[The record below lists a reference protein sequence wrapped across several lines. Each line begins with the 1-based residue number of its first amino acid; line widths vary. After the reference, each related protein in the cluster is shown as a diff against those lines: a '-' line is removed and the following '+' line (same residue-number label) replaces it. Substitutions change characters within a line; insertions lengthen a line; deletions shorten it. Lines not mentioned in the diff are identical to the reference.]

1 MLFRSGNKFV
11 TGNRCERGAEK
22 ATKVKVAKKDKK
34 VNLVDYKYKKLFRYH
49 SLSKKKQTRGEI
61 GIPRVLN
68 MYENYPLWHTML
80 TDLGFRV
87 VLSPRSDKELF
98 EEGIETIPSDTV
110 CYPAKMSHGHI
121 MALIKQGVPNIFY
134 PSVLFE
140 QEEQKNAQNHF
151 NCPIEIGRAS
161 CRERVCLYV

>member
-1 MLFRSGNKFV
+1 
-11 TGNRCERGAEK
+11 
-22 ATKVKVAKKDKK
+22 
-34 VNLVDYKYKKLFRYH
+34 
-49 SLSKKKQTRGEI
+49 
-61 GIPRVLN
+61 
-68 MYENYPLWHTML
+68 ML

-121 MALIKQGVPNIFY
+121 MALIKQGVPTIFY

-140 QEEQKNAQNHF
+140 QEEQKMLKIISTVQLSNLIQKFLKIILTKFVKDKSIIFIHLL
-151 NCPIEIGRAS
+151 IWQILTVWQS
-161 CRERVCLYV
+161 ISISL

>member
-1 MLFRSGNKFV
+1 
-11 TGNRCERGAEK
+11 
-22 ATKVKVAKKDKK
+22 
-34 VNLVDYKYKKLFRYH
+34 
-49 SLSKKKQTRGEI
+49 
-61 GIPRVLN
+61 

-140 QEEQKNAQNHF
+140 QEEQKKCSKPF
-151 NCPIEIGRAS
+151 
-161 CRERVCLYV
+161 

>member
-1 MLFRSGNKFV
+1 
-11 TGNRCERGAEK
+11 
-22 ATKVKVAKKDKK
+22 
-34 VNLVDYKYKKLFRYH
+34 
-49 SLSKKKQTRGEI
+49 
-61 GIPRVLN
+61 

-121 MALIKQGVPNIFY
+121 MALIKQGIPNIFY

-140 QEEQKNAQNHF
+140 QEEQKMLKTISTVRLCNLTLKF
-151 NCPIEIGRAS
+151 LKIISMKFVKGKLIIFILS
-161 CRERVCLYV
+161 LI

>member
-1 MLFRSGNKFV
+1 
-11 TGNRCERGAEK
+11 
-22 ATKVKVAKKDKK
+22 
-34 VNLVDYKYKKLFRYH
+34 
-49 SLSKKKQTRGEI
+49 
-61 GIPRVLN
+61 

-121 MALIKQGVPNIFY
+121 MALIKQGIPNIFY

-151 NCPIEIGRAS
+151 NCPIVQSYPEVLKNNIDEI
-161 CRERVCLYV
+161 REGQVNYLHPFINLANPEGVAVNVHKALTAQGISVNLTEVQAAVQHGFEEMDKFKEDI